1 MNGRERIL
9 AALDSKTPDRI
20 PLALS
25 FYHVDGAALA
35 PAGAWRDDL
44 VDVGFVAF
52 PVSAEEEDLRRRALP
67 HPVNTRIGS
76 PSQAARYARWQY
88 HPEADRDA
96 NPLEGV
102 RTLDDLERFPFP
114 DVSGPYVAD
123 GLASQVADLHDRGL
137 AAGGNTPHLGGEL
150 FEAAWRLRGLEG
162 FLVDLV
168 ERRDMAHFL
177 LDRLAELA
185 RRNAATLA
193 RAGIDV
199 LSLDDDVGMP
209 GTMMISPPMWREFFR
224 PRMAGIIAAARAV
237 KPDLRVI
244 YHSDGHVEPILDH
257 LVEIGIQGLNPLQ
270 PEHMDA
276 VHIRRRFG
284 PRLALWGTVGRQTT
298 FAFAGPAEIR
308 REVRERIEA
317 LGPAGLVLCPAYDI
331 DEPDVPWAN
340 VAAFLEAGREWGAV
354 YEPDGPDAGLQLFDA
369 EAGMPVPARADRS
382 SRDP

>member
-9 AALDSKTPDRI
+9 AALDGQAPDRV

-25 FYHVDGAALA
+25 FYHLDGAALA
-35 PAGAWRDDL
+35 PPGAWRDDL
-44 VDVGFVAF
+44 VDVGFVDF

-67 HPVNTRIGS
+67 HPADTRIGS
-76 PSQAARYARWQY
+76 PSQAARYARWHY
-88 HPEADRDA
+88 HPEADREA
-96 NPLEGV
+96 NPLEGA

-123 GLASQVADLHDRGL
+123 GLASQVAGFHDRGL
-137 AAGGNTPHLGGEL
+137 AAGGNAPHLGGEL
-150 FEAAWRLRGLEG
+150 FEAAWRLRGLEN

-168 ERRDMAHFL
+168 DRREMANFL

-185 RRNAATLA
+185 RRNVATLA
-193 RAGIDV
+193 GAGIDV
-199 LSLDDDVGMP
+199 LALDDDVGMP
-209 GTMMISPPMWREFFR
+209 GTMMISPAMWREFFR
-224 PRMAGIIAAARAV
+224 PRLAGIIAAARAE

-244 YHSDGHVEPILDH
+244 YHSDGHVEPILDD
-257 LVEIGIQGLNPLQ
+257 LVDIGIQGLNPLQ

-276 VHIRRRFG
+276 ARIRRRFG

-298 FAFAGPAEIR
+298 FSFASPSEIG

-340 VAAFLEAGREWGAV
+340 VAAFLEAGAEWGAV
-354 YEPDGPDAGLQLFDA
+354 
-369 EAGMPVPARADRS
+369 
-382 SRDP
+382 SRP